1 MLRSGNDAA
10 VALAVYVGGS
20 IEGFAKL
27 NEPKSSRIR
36 TKEYKFCNTTW
47 SR

>member
-27 NEPKSSRIR
+27 MNQKQQ
-36 TKEYKFCNTTW
+36 N
-47 SR
+47 